1 MIKNVFC
8 KPVYTVKIV
17 WPALIIFIC
26 IFIRKEKRISV
37 ALFFFKVYW
46 TRNSDLNVKNTP
58 KARKTLFAVFKE
70 KRFESLTRVLVK
82 CLTWFPHLIPRPP
95 LIYIFLNACLVTGIK
110 FTLFYVQSYINKNIR
125 QCSSL
130 NIKSTRQMRN
140 DNLFNQKDWQSS
152 QLVTQVTCSWVI

>member
-1 MIKNVFC
+1 MTIYFLNKKSFIYCVLFIRILIYLPMIKNVFC

-37 ALFFFKVYW
+37 ALFFLKVYW

-70 KRFESLTRVLVK
+70 KK
-82 CLTWFPHLIPRPP
+82 IWI
-95 LIYIFLNACLVTGIK
+95 
-110 FTLFYVQSYINKNIR
+110 
-125 QCSSL
+125 
-130 NIKSTRQMRN
+130 
-140 DNLFNQKDWQSS
+140 FNQSS
-152 QLVTQVTCSWVI
+152 CKMLDLVSPFDTSSSFNLHFSECLFGNRYQVHSFLRAVIH